1 MRIDILSLFPQ
12 VFKGSLGNSILK
24 IAQEK
29 RLVEFHL
36 TDIRDFASDK
46 HRTVDDRPFGG
57 GPGMVMKCEPLFACY
72 EHVRAAH
79 PGPARALLLTP
90 QGRLFDQALAR
101 ELSRQPRLIL
111 ICGRYEGFDER
122 IRTGLDAEE
131 ISIGNYVLSGGEVAA
146 MVVIEAVTRLI
157 PGVLGKEESA
167 RYESF
172 EEGLLDF
179 PQYTRPREFRGM
191 AVPEVLL
198 SGDHESIRLWR
209 QQQARERTLKRE
221 VPMKEDSR

>member
-1 MRIDILSLFPQ
+1 MDILTLFPQ
-12 VFKGSLGNSILK
+12 AFEGVLGNSILK

-29 RLVEFHL
+29 GLVEFHL
-36 TDIRDFASDK
+36 TDIRDFATDK

-72 EHVRAAH
+72 EHVKAAAA
-79 PGPARALLLTP
+79 GLARTLLLTP
-90 QGRLFDQALAR
+90 QGRVFDQALAW

-111 ICGRYEGFDER
+111 VCGRYEGFDER
-122 IRTGLDAEE
+122 IRIGLDAEE

-146 MVVIEAVTRLI
+146 MVIIEAVTRLI

-167 RYESF
+167 RFESF

-191 AVPEVLL
+191 TVPEVLL
-198 SGDHESIRLWR
+198 SGDHEKIRRWR
-209 QQQARERTLKRE
+209 QQQARERTVRRNTL
-221 VPMKEDSR
+221 MKEVNQ